1 MKRTFIAI
9 PVKPSDDFIE
19 FYYSIKRNVQG
30 KINWA
35 VIDYLHLTLGFFGT
49 TSPDHERQIIITLQK
64 IVKQNEPF
72 SLLFEGLGV
81 FPSNTKPRV
90 IWVGLKQNRGLTKLY
105 DDLWN
110 ELTNYGLIKDK
121 KSFKPHLTLGRIK
134 WVGDKTKLF
143 HLLSENHKRVILRSR
158 VSEIMY
164 YESALTPS
172 GPLYKELGKFSL
184 SSKQS

>member
-72 SLLFEGLGV
+72 SL
-81 FPSNTKPRV
+81 
-90 IWVGLKQNRGLTKLY
+90 
-105 DDLWN
+105 
-110 ELTNYGLIKDK
+110 
-121 KSFKPHLTLGRIK
+121 
-134 WVGDKTKLF
+134 
-143 HLLSENHKRVILRSR
+143 
-158 VSEIMY
+158 
-164 YESALTPS
+164 
-172 GPLYKELGKFSL
+172 
-184 SSKQS
+184 